1 MDNDGLRAV
10 IGIGSNSV
18 RMLTARVYNGVLT
31 DTARY
36 REDVRTFAGLTER
49 GLSDEMMV
57 RVLMAVMRLLSVARG
72 AGACDAMLIATSAIR
87 DAVNAGE
94 FARHVREGTGLEM
107 HVLSGEEE
115 ARLGFGGATAGL
127 PGCCGMIDIGGGS
140 TELAVGVDGKPSAQ
154 ISLQLGAARLARTV
168 SASVDPEA
176 VLADLVQSI
185 TDERG
190 ALPAELPRYWVG
202 VGGTFHTLARVSQ
215 GGKSDIEGQV
225 LTRGDVERIA
235 DALHR
240 MPLERRAS
248 VPGLQPARADI
259 IVPGAWIALAYA
271 RTLGIDEISVTE
283 RGNLDGC
290 MMVMW
295 G

>member
-1 MDNDGLRAV
+1 MDNEGLRAV

-18 RMLTARVYNGVLT
+18 RMLTARVCNGVIA

-49 GLSDEMMV
+49 GLSDDMMV
-57 RVLMAVMRLLSVARG
+57 RVMIAVMRLLSAARD
-72 AGACDAMLIATSAIR
+72 AGVRDAVLIATSAIR

-94 FARHVREGTGLEM
+94 FARRVREGVGLEM
-107 HVLSGEEE
+107 RVLSGEEE
-115 ARLGFGGATAGL
+115 ARLGFGGATVGL
-127 PGCCGMIDIGGGS
+127 PGRCGMIDIGGGS
-140 TELAVGVDGKPSAQ
+140 TELAVGVDGEPSAQ
-154 ISLQLGAARLARTV
+154 ISLQLGAARLARAV
-168 SASVDPEA
+168 SASADPEV

-185 TDERG
+185 AGACG
-190 ALPAELPRYWVG
+190 ALPAELPRRWVG

-215 GGKSDIEGQV
+215 GGKRDIEGQA
-225 LTRGDVERIA
+225 LTRGDIERIA

-240 MPLERRAS
+240 MPLEWRAS
-248 VPGLQPARADI
+248 VPGLQSTRADI
-259 IVPGAWIALAYA
+259 IVPGAWIALACA
-271 RTLGIDEISVTE
+271 RALGIDEILVTE

-290 MMVMW
+290 MLTMR